1 MYLAFRYHWWTA
13 VVVIV
18 VHGLPIPGPPCL
30 VVVHMVSY
38 CKAGKAILMT
48 SVSTLQSWCLRGRS
62 PRVPPT
68 KVVVVSFLAKSSNR
82 SFGHR
87 FLSSEAG
94 SRNLKSS
101 HRSCRS
107 VRRTARRSAEDAHS
121 DR

>member
-68 KVVVVSFLAKSSNR
+68 KVVVVSFLRN
-82 SFGHR
+82 HR
-87 FLSSEAG
+87 
-94 SRNLKSS
+94 
-101 HRSCRS
+101 
-107 VRRTARRSAEDAHS
+107 TDHS
-121 DR
+121 DIGSYLRKRGREI